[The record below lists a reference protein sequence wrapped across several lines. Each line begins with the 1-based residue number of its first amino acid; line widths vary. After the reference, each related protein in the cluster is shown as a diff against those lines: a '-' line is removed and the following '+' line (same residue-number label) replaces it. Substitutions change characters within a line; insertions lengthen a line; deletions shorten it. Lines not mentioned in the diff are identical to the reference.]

1 MRMGIGR
8 IVFNQV
14 LVMSLLIGVGFL
26 LYKIRLISRE
36 TNLQLTNLVQYVV
49 NPLLVLSSFRMEY
62 SREYVR
68 NFIIGLLAAS
78 LFHLLAVFVSHL
90 ARYRCDAQLLPVERF
105 GIIFTNSGFM
115 AAPIMLSLYGNPGLF
130 YNNTCV
136 IAFQLFVW
144 TFGISLMSD
153 GRKRSFLM
161 KLRLFVN
168 PMIICVF
175 LGLGMYLL
183 RLSFPDPIQKS
194 VEFIAGM
201 NTPLAML
208 VSGAYLAQGNL
219 FSLFRKPRVLWIS
232 CIRMI
237 LFPLLVIFMLLPLHL
252 DQTLSF
258 SLVIAMSVP
267 MASSVIFFS
276 KNSEIRTEH
285 ASDLFTLST
294 ILGLITIPCM
304 VSLAARLFF
313 YP

>member
-1 MRMGIGR
+1 MEIGR

-14 LVMSLLIGVGFL
+14 LVMTLLIGVGIL
-26 LYKIRLISRE
+26 LYKIRLISRQ

-49 NPLLVLSSFRMEY
+49 NPLLVLSSFSMEY
-62 SREYVR
+62 SRDYIH

-78 LFHLLAVFVSHL
+78 LFHALAILISHI
-90 ARYRCDAQLLPVERF
+90 ARLGANRHLLPVERF

-115 AAPIMLSLYGNPGLF
+115 AAPIMLSLYGNLGLF

-144 TFGISLMSD
+144 TYGISLMSD
-153 GRKRSFLM
+153 DNHGGIRQKI
-161 KLRLFVN
+161 RLFIN

-175 LGLGMYLL
+175 LGMAMYLM
-183 RLSFPDPIQKS
+183 RLTFPSPIRKS
-194 VEFIAGM
+194 IEFIAGM
-201 NTPLAML
+201 NTPLAMI
-208 VSGAYLAQGNL
+208 VSGIYLAQSNL
-219 FSLFRKPRVLWIS
+219 LSLFRKPRVLRIS

-237 LFPLLVIFMLLPLHL
+237 LFPLVVIALLVPLHL
-252 DQTLSF
+252 DQTLTY

-276 KNSEIRTEH
+276 KNSEKRTEH

-294 ILGLITIPCM
+294 ILGLVTIPCM
-304 VSLAARLFF
+304 ITLTSKLCSLL
-313 YP
+313 Y